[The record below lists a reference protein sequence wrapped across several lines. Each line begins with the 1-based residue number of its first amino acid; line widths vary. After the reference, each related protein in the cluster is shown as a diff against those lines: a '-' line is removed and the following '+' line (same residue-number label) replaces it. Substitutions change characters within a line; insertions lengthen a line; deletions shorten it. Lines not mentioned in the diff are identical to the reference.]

1 MSFAGILR
9 EIVEGCGGG
18 IGAAL
23 MGNDGIAIEQ
33 VTTVQQED
41 APVGEEIAT
50 AGTEFGRILEE
61 IRKASDAVAGGA
73 VMETTIR
80 LSRVTL
86 VFRSVDQETFLV
98 VALLPDGNVGK
109 ARYLMRR
116 QMLALRQE
124 L

>member
-9 EIVEGCGGG
+9 QIVEECGGG

-23 MGNDGIAIEQ
+23 MGNDGIAIAQ
-33 VTTVQQED
+33 VTAAQEEGGLV
-41 APVGEEIAT
+41 AEEIAT

-86 VFRSVDQETFLV
+86 LFRSVDQETFLV

-109 ARYLMRR
+109 ARYLIRR
-116 QMLALRQE
+116 QLLALRQE